1 MPQRAIRGARVPTEE
16 RFRSSF
22 LGLRAGGAVQ
32 TPSGADDELTIVR
45 STSVDEKRECGIAGV
60 VDGAAAVDL
69 GDATRQRLAVRQT
82 PRYV

>member
-1 MPQRAIRGARVPTEE
+1 M
-16 RFRSSF
+16 
-22 LGLRAGGAVQ
+22 Q

-69 GDATRQRLAVRQT
+69 GDVTRQRLAVRQT